1 MESKP
6 ATNMVA
12 TRCKSEDQ
20 AKFDRWLD
28 EVHIPMLLK
37 CPGMTKV
44 TRYKI
49 AKESQ
54 GSPTRLVIYEFK
66 DRKALEEYENSP
78 ELAAARKE
86 TKETWPGDGFEITWR
101 IQFEEIKAYV
111 K

>member
-1 MESKP
+1 MESRP

-12 TRCKSEDQ
+12 TRCKPEDQ
-20 AKFDRWLD
+20 EKFDRWLD

-37 CPGMTKV
+37 FAGMTKV

-49 AKESQ
+49 SNESE

-66 DRKALEEYENSP
+66 NKKALEEYENSP

-86 TKETWPGDGFEITWR
+86 TKETWQSNGFEIIWR
-101 IQFEEIKAYV
+101 LQFEEIQTYV